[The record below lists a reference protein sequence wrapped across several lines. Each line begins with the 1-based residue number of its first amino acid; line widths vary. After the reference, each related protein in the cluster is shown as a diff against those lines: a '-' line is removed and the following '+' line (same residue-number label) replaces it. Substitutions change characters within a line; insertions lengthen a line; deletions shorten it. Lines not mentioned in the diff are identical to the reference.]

1 MNPEIFYAAG
11 LAADYCST
19 DEGWAN
25 FLDWARREDI
35 LGDIEELSRE
45 VMEESLGAI
54 RLIVRQLEIDLFQQ
68 RLSGALQHE
77 G

>member
-19 DEGWAN
+19 DEGWEN
-25 FLDWARREDI
+25 FTDWARREGI
-35 LGDIEELSRE
+35 LGNIEELSRDI
-45 VMEESLGAI
+45 MEESLHAI
-54 RLIVRQLEIDLFQQ
+54 KLIVRQLEVDMFQV
-68 RLSGALQHE
+68 RLSEALQHE

>member
-25 FLDWARREDI
+25 FTDWARREGI
-35 LGDIEELSRE
+35 LGNIEELSRDI
-45 VMEESLGAI
+45 MEESLHAI
-54 RLIVRQLEIDLFQQ
+54 KLIVRQLEVDMFQV
-68 RLSGALQHE
+68 RLSEALQHE